1 MRYFPKALLV
11 AAIVLLPSLAHAQS
25 LTGTVRD
32 ASGAVLPGVTV
43 EAASPVLI
51 EKVRSAVTDGSGQYR
66 IENLLPGPYTLTF
79 TLPGFTTV
87 KRDGV
92 EVSGSGVV
100 TINSDLRVGGIQETI
115 TVTGETPVVDTQTST
130 RRQTVLSSE
139 VIQNIP
145 ASRGYGNLLATVP
158 GIQATGLDVGSA
170 CPPTS
175 SLRAA
180 AVAMKAR
187 SRSTA

>member
-25 LTGTVRD
+25 VTGTVRD

-79 TLPGFTTV
+79 ALTGFTTV

-92 EVSGSGVV
+92 EVSGSGVLTMRGSV
-100 TINSDLRVGGIQETI
+100 RG
-115 TVTGETPVVDTQTST
+115 
-130 RRQTVLSSE
+130 
-139 VIQNIP
+139 
-145 ASRGYGNLLATVP
+145 SRA
-158 GIQATGLDVGSA
+158 
-170 CPPTS
+170 
-175 SLRAA
+175 SLRATRTRSGA
-180 AVAMKAR
+180 ANRRAG
-187 SRSTA
+187 SRHSVRRP